1 MDIAKQLS
9 MEMGLTLNH
18 TNNII
23 TLLDEG
29 CTIPF
34 IARYRKE
41 LTGSCDDQTLRTF
54 DDRLKY
60 LRSLTKRKE
69 EVSNLITE
77 QGNMTEEIEKALA
90 GALTLTEVE
99 DIYRPFRPKRKTRAS
114 VAIAKGLQPLADKIM
129 EQKTFDL
136 MAECVNYIDEEKGVK
151 TAEEALQGAKDIIAE
166 MISDNATLRKELR
179 EALVNKGFIKCKY
192 DETKEGAF
200 TYEMYKDYNSEIKK
214 LPSHR
219 VLAINR
225 GEKEDIL
232 KVSLTLNEEISMG
245 LIEGKIIKKNSPF
258 EELLK
263 EVCEDSYDR
272 LIFPSIER
280 EVRNELTDK
289 ANELASRLDEYA
301 VKREQSFNAKEYL
314 DKSTFD

>member
-23 TLLDEG
+23 ALLDEG

-69 EVSNLITE
+69 EVANLITE

-90 GALTLTEVE
+90 DALTLTEVD

-114 VAIAKGLQPLADKIM
+114 VAIAKGLQPLADKIL
-129 EQKTFDL
+129 EQKPFDL
-136 MAECVNYIDEEKGVK
+136 DAECLKYIDEEKGVK
-151 TAEEALQGAKDIIAE
+151 DGAEALQGAKDIIAE
-166 MISDNATLRKELR
+166 IIGGIAGAVIMAFGYFFYEILFFETAVVAIVNVPWNLLQGGVGVILSTIVLRILSAT
-179 EALVNKGFIKCKY
+179 
-192 DETKEGAF
+192 
-200 TYEMYKDYNSEIKK
+200 K
-214 LPSHR
+214 L
-219 VLAINR
+219 L
-225 GEKEDIL
+225 EKL
-232 KVSLTLNEEISMG
+232 QN
-245 LIEGKIIKKNSPF
+245 
-258 EELLK
+258 
-263 EVCEDSYDR
+263 
-272 LIFPSIER
+272 
-280 EVRNELTDK
+280 
-289 ANELASRLDEYA
+289 
-301 VKREQSFNAKEYL
+301 
-314 DKSTFD
+314 